1 MHLLNKGGRTT
12 IMVDKCGRA
21 RTMHLLNKG
30 GRTTIMVDK
39 CDRAR
44 IKNQGN

>member
-21 RTMHLLNKG
+21 RIMHLLNKG
-30 GRTTIMVDK
+30 GRTTISMNQYPTFF
-39 CDRAR
+39 
-44 IKNQGN
+44 IKAN